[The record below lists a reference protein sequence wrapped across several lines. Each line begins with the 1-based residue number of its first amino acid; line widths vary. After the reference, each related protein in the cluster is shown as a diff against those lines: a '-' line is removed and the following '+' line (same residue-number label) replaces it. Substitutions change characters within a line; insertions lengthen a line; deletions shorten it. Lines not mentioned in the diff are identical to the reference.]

1 MSMNHTVQKPN
12 EDPPG
17 LVLALGGGG
26 ARGLAHIGVLQV
38 LEENHIPV
46 RAVVGTSIGAQIGA
60 FFASRVS
67 VGRLVELSV
76 EMDWKQTLQLFIPDM
91 PGGGL
96 CSGKRI
102 MRFLNT
108 NLGNYAIEELET
120 PYIAVATDLQTGE
133 QIILDKGSLTEAI
146 RASISLPGL
155 LAPHRL
161 NNRLLVDGAIVNPLP
176 FDIARQRFGGPVL
189 AVATHPGARILNKQE
204 ITESHSIVWLT
215 RLREL
220 LKQPWVKR
228 AEPMRLWLEEQ
239 IDSYKKKDNGLKN
252 SWRTHLILNQVM
264 NITQAQLVR
273 LRAAVDPPD
282 LMLTPDVHRIGPLE
296 FYRGREAVQAGR
308 LEAKEKLPQI
318 KRLINSED

>member
-1 MSMNHTVQKPN
+1 MIHAAQKQN
-12 EDPPG
+12 TDSPG

-60 FFASRVS
+60 FFASGVS
-67 VGRLVELSV
+67 PAQLVELSV
-76 EMDWKQTLQLFIPDM
+76 EMDWKQTLQLFMPDM

-102 MRFLNT
+102 MRFLAT
-108 NLGNYAIEELET
+108 NLGDCAIEDLKT
-120 PYIAVATDLQTGE
+120 AYLAVATDLQTGE
-133 QIILDKGSLTEAI
+133 QIVLDQGPLTEAI

-176 FDIARQRFGGPVL
+176 FDVARQRFGGPVL
-189 AVATHPGARILNKQE
+189 AVGTHPGARTLNKQE
-204 ITESHSIVWLT
+204 ITKSRSIAWLT

-239 IDSYKKKDNGLKN
+239 IDSYKKTDNSLKN
-252 SWRTHLILNQVM
+252 SLRTHLILNQVM

-296 FYRGREAVQAGR
+296 FYRGKEAVQAGR
-308 LEAKEKLPQI
+308 FEAKEKLPQI
-318 KRLINSED
+318 KKLLNTRD

>member
-1 MSMNHTVQKPN
+1 
-12 EDPPG
+12 
-17 LVLALGGGG
+17 
-26 ARGLAHIGVLQV
+26 
-38 LEENHIPV
+38 
-46 RAVVGTSIGAQIGA
+46 
-60 FFASRVS
+60 
-67 VGRLVELSV
+67 
-76 EMDWKQTLQLFIPDM
+76 LQLFMPDM

-96 CSGKRI
+96 CSGKGI
-102 MRFLNT
+102 MHFLNT
-108 NLGNYAIEELET
+108 NLGDYAIEELEI
-120 PYIAVATDLQTGE
+120 PYIAVATDLETGE

-189 AVATHPGARILNKQE
+189 AVGTHPGARILNKQE

>member
-1 MSMNHTVQKPN
+1 MPTNHIVQKPN
-12 EDPPG
+12 ADSPG
-17 LVLALGGGG
+17 VVLALGGGG

-38 LEENHIPV
+38 LEESHIPV

-67 VGRLVELSV
+67 LERLVELSV
-76 EMDWKQTLQLFIPDM
+76 EMDWKQTLQLFMPDM

-102 MRFLNT
+102 IRFLNT
-108 NLGNYAIEELET
+108 NLGDYAIEDLAT

-146 RASISLPGL
+146 RASISMPGL

-161 NNRLLVDGAIVNPLP
+161 NNRLLMDGAIVNPLP
-176 FDIARQRFGGPVL
+176 FDVARQRFGGPVL
-189 AVATHPGARILNKQE
+189 AVGTHPGARTLNKQE
-204 ITESHSIVWLT
+204 ITESRSVVWLT
-215 RLREL
+215 RLREA

-239 IDSYKKKDNGLKN
+239 IESYKKKDNSPKN

-273 LRAAVDPPD
+273 LRAEVDPPD
-282 LMLTPDVHRIGPLE
+282 LMLTPDVHRIRPLE
-296 FYRGREAVQAGR
+296 FYRGKEAVQAGR

-318 KRLINSED
+318 KKLLNISD